1 MRILVSSAGLATF
14 VSSSAPGH
22 DESPSVFDAA
32 TTSRV
37 ARDVDESYKQRSN
50 VRFGEECVPTPTSGS
65 NIEGGE
71 MDVGILCEEDLSCTP
86 DITSSTGGRCTKT
99 LTTAVVNGRPTQA
112 IFRKNRRVQHI
123 LPSQPRNLQI
133 DTPELGGNS
142 TEEEEFVC
150 PMNCPQDFCD
160 CAEEFKEAKLC
171 AEELDSIC
179 RNDQLRFCTP
189 EKYKDFYTA
198 TYCPFAECLSV
209 DKDPYADCACQ
220 YYRNYCTLYYDFE
233 EVFDA
238 CEAAD
243 CCQELPTEE
252 KHICLKELAPT
263 TSPTGTPTMT
273 QAPSVSPTDTLSPTT
288 STKPTTSSRP
298 TGAPTMS
305 AAPTVSFPP
314 TAAPSDTP
322 TGHPT
327 ISPKP
332 TDSPTAPPT
341 SDFPSASPS
350 AFPTG
355 FPSESPSESPSASP
369 SISLAP
375 SVSFLP
381 TTTPTLT
388 VEPTT
393 STAPTDAPSL
403 SGQPTLP
410 PSLLPTTSQ
419 PPSASPTTPSPT
431 LSPSKEPTKKPTK
444 EPSAS
449 ANVQNPTQSPATTDE
464 VDEGVDAPA
473 DEDNSVAPP
482 NSPSSDTVAKCA
494 ISALLLGVGG
504 VFWLLA

>member
-263 TSPTGTPTMT
+263 TSPTGSPTMT
-273 QAPSVSPTDTLSPTT
+273 QAPSVSPT
-288 STKPTTSSRP
+288 
-298 TGAPTMS
+298 
-305 AAPTVSFPP
+305 
-314 TAAPSDTP
+314 
-322 TGHPT
+322 
-327 ISPKP
+327 P

-375 SVSFLP
+375 SVSFLVSIRRLFHILLCAILIRFQP

-419 PPSASPTTPSPT
+419 PVSIEDDFLLSLEANIFILTCLIPSHCPPKPSASPTTPSPT

-449 ANVQNPTQSPATTDE
+449 ANVQNPTQSPAITDE